1 MALVYKRGNTWWVR
15 FRING
20 HHIRR
25 SARTTRKAE
34 AVAFLQR
41 LLDEYAAKAR
51 GDQPRHRYVDAVE
64 RFFQEASI
72 KPKTRTCYQS
82 SARAC
87 ETVFG
92 ALHLDEIDRR
102 AIAEFVSARK
112 RSGLTDTT
120 VRRDL
125 AFLSSLCTLAVRWG
139 WLDTNPVTTFS
150 KRSLK
155 EARPR
160 TRFLT
165 SPEFEHLLA
174 TASENLRPALILA
187 VETGLRR
194 EELFG
199 LTTADID
206 LGKREIHLEQTKT
219 NSPRRVPMS
228 DTAMVTVRDLLRAPG
243 RPRSPYLLCKPDG
256 SRYGDMR
263 AAFASA
269 CRRAK
274 IADFRWHD
282 LRHTFASWF
291 VQRGGD
297 LYHLSR
303 ILGHTTIQMTTRYG
317 RLSTEN
323 LHAEMKKVAQIRP
336 QKRLTE
342 RTAEPASPSTPRA
355 EAPENSQ

>member
-64 RFFQEASI
+64 RFQEASI

-243 RPRSPYLLCKPDG
+243 DPVLRICCVSLTVLVTVTCAPLSHQPAVVPRLPTSAGTTCATHSHHGSSRVVVISTISAESSATRP
-256 SRYGDMR
+256 SR
-263 AAFASA
+263 
-269 CRRAK
+269 
-274 IADFRWHD
+274 
-282 LRHTFASWF
+282 
-291 VQRGGD
+291 
-297 LYHLSR
+297 
-303 ILGHTTIQMTTRYG
+303 
-317 RLSTEN
+317 
-323 LHAEMKKVAQIRP
+323 
-336 QKRLTE
+336 
-342 RTAEPASPSTPRA
+342 
-355 EAPENSQ
+355 